1 MLFLLIVPKIYLFG
15 PLLVVI
21 GVTCLGSSFVLLNS
35 FLPVL
40 VANHPSI
47 QNRASRF
54 NNESPSI
61 PLEFMSGSRNW
72 TEDGPYRPTTMT
84 AKSSSAEL
92 QLSSQ
97 ISSKG
102 VGIGYCAAVF
112 VQILSI
118 ILLYSLSKTNASS
131 TLPLRLVL
139 FVVGLWWFGFTIPT
153 VLYLRPRPGPP
164 LTTAS
169 RPGRLRALLAY
180 LSFAWLSLFRTI
192 KLALQLRQM
201 VIFLIAW
208 FLLSDAVAT
217 VSGTAILFARTE
229 LHMGTV
235 AIALLSITATGSGI
249 AGAFVWPILSRRFRL
264 PTNQTIVACILLM
277 GIIPLYGLLG
287 YIPFIQSWG
296 VGGLQK
302 AWEIYPLGFIHG
314 FVMGGLS
321 SYCRSFYGL
330 LIPPGSEAAFYALY
344 AITDKGS
351 SAVGP
356 AVVGVIVDRVGSIRP
371 AFIFLAVLIALPAPL
386 IWMVDVKKGHADAVR
401 MAGIIGKVG
410 DADVVVDDMRDGL
423 HESEGLMRDHD

>member
-1 MLFLLIVPKIYLFG
+1 
-15 PLLVVI
+15 
-21 GVTCLGSSFVLLNS
+21 
-35 FLPVL
+35 
-40 VANHPSI
+40 
-47 QNRASRF
+47 
-54 NNESPSI
+54 
-61 PLEFMSGSRNW
+61 
-72 TEDGPYRPTTMT
+72 
-84 AKSSSAEL
+84 
-92 QLSSQ
+92 
-97 ISSKG
+97 
-102 VGIGYCAAVF
+102 
-112 VQILSI
+112 
-118 ILLYSLSKTNASS
+118 
-131 TLPLRLVL
+131 
-139 FVVGLWWFGFTIPT
+139 
-153 VLYLRPRPGPP
+153 
-164 LTTAS
+164 
-169 RPGRLRALLAY
+169 
-180 LSFAWLSLFRTI
+180 
-192 KLALQLRQM
+192 
-201 VIFLIAW
+201 
-208 FLLSDAVAT
+208 
-217 VSGTAILFARTE
+217 
-229 LHMGTV
+229 
-235 AIALLSITATGSGI
+235 
-249 AGAFVWPILSRRFRL
+249 
-264 PTNQTIVACILLM
+264 M